1 MRRQHDR
8 LLAAQQ
14 SRQHRPAV
22 GGEVTREV
30 GSQQRQRARQDIRQD
45 QIMMPPAYRMAAV
58 SRKVADP
65 GQAGDAVTRNIV
77 AGDLD
82 RPSIDIAGQ
91 YPAPQQ
97 LGRGDRQDSGPGA
110 NIQRMGYPAL

>member
-14 SRQHRPAV
+14 SRQHRPPAR
-22 GGEVTREV
+22 GEVTREV
-30 GSQQRQRARQDIRQD
+30 GGQQRQRARQDIRQN
-45 QIMMPPAYRMAAV
+45 QIMIPPAYRMAAV

-65 GQAGDAVTRNIV
+65 GQASDTVTRNIV